1 MNIIKKTLDHNIKH
15 TSLRPRKLSIFIVIV
30 HQDDEHNHYAARH
43 CNAFVYSSP
52 RHNND
57 KTSEN
62 TLHDSSWT
70 CRTHQ
75 RVLHA
80 RATRMWERVKLHC
93 SWSAPVLCP
102 CGSNSTT
109 LLNSVSWSCFRY
121 HVNSN
126 KCWQLYNTH
135 KSYVHF
141 SLFLFFFFLSYKV
154 YLFVVFFFFLSH
166 TSKNFIYIHWLCY
179 SYASQSITDVL
190 MIQWQRRTIS
200 KIFMTTLIMI
210 VTTMATGAAA
220 AIEVSRTIMTHLK
233 NRRVDD
239 RWRWY
244 LWTKRERPLGIRGRL
259 TLTARLTDYSAPGSI
274 GPAKRLK
281 VILSS
286 ERLLGPTLVLL
297 ALSSSVSLARL

>member
-1 MNIIKKTLDHNIKH
+1 MAAIAQLYWTASLEVVFDITLI
-15 TSLRPRKLSIFIVIV
+15 L
-30 HQDDEHNHYAARH
+30 
-43 CNAFVYSSP
+43 
-52 RHNND
+52 
-57 KTSEN
+57 
-62 TLHDSSWT
+62 
-70 CRTHQ
+70 
-75 RVLHA
+75 
-80 RATRMWERVKLHC
+80 
-93 SWSAPVLCP
+93 
-102 CGSNSTT
+102 
-109 LLNSVSWSCFRY
+109 
-121 HVNSN
+121 N